1 MRRPLRTRPKLLKR
15 LLHVARI
22 DVLLS
27 RHPADRVVN
36 KPIDAVVAKLV
47 ARPEAVDIAC
57 EWPVGDASVGS
68 DAVAA
73 EAGDGVEDGG
83 GQEAAG
89 VAGFV
94 PVPGVSSV
102 MAYSM

>member
-1 MRRPLRTRPKLLKR
+1 MRRPLGTRPELFKR

-22 DVLLS
+22 DILLP
-27 RHPADRVVN
+27 RHAADCVVN
-36 KPIDAVVAKLV
+36 KPVDAVVAKLV

-68 DAVAA
+68 HAVAA

-83 GQEAAG
+83 SQEAAG

-102 MAYSM
+102 RTYSM